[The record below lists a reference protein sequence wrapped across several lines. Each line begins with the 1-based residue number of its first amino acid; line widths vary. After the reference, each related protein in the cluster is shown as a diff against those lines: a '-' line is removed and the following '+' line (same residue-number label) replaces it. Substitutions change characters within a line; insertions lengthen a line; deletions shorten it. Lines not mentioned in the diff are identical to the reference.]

1 MADGVLDR
9 LIIRVLRVP
18 LEPQPPAGRPESLR
32 IFNAAPGFYDY
43 RRVQWLIKQIGT
55 VIGLIAGLLFLDRI
69 IAGDPWYVQMVMR
82 GVETIGIGTFVVQL
96 PITYLMLRLDYRY
109 RWYMVTDT
117 TLRIREGL
125 MRVREQTMTYA
136 NIQNLSI
143 RQGPVQRLFGI
154 ADLRVRTAG
163 GGESGGS
170 DNEKSEAANMHL
182 GYFRGVDNAAEIR
195 DLIMERMRGMR
206 DSGLGDPDD
215 ATRPATADSHELLAA
230 ARELLSETKSLRAS
244 LKA

>member
-1 MADGVLDR
+1 MADGFLDR
-9 LIIRVLRVP
+9 LIIKVLRVP
-18 LEPQPPAGRPESLR
+18 LEPEPPAGNADSLR
-32 IFNAAPGFYDY
+32 VFNAARGFYNY
-43 RRVQWLIKQIGT
+43 RRIQWLIRQAGT
-55 VIGLIAGLLFLDRI
+55 LAGVIAGLIFLDRI
-69 IAGDPWYVQMVMR
+69 ISGDPWYIQLVMKS
-82 GVETIGIGTFVVQL
+82 VEVIGIGTFIIQL

-125 MRVREQTMTYA
+125 VRVREQTMTYA

-143 RQGPVQRLFGI
+143 RQGPVQRFFGI

-195 DLIMERMRGMR
+195 DLIMDRMRGLK
-206 DSGLGDPDD
+206 DSGLGDPDEPHV
-215 ATRPATADSHELLAA
+215 AAMADPHEVLAA
-230 ARELLSETKSLRAS
+230 ARELLTETKRLRAS
-244 LKA
+244 F